1 MLGYKIQALTG
12 SILLAATLSFADVR
26 IVYVPQGPPR
36 HAREVL
42 AVRPGSGYVWVPG
55 FYRWDNGSYVW
66 NAGAWQQPPRAR
78 ARWTAG
84 RWRHTRQ
91 GWYWTEGRWR

>member
-1 MLGYKIQALTG
+1 MIGYKIHALTG

-26 IVYVPQGPPR
+26 VVYVPKGPPA

-42 AVRPGSGYVWVPG
+42 AVRPGPGYGWVPG

-66 NAGAWQQPPRAR
+66 NAGAWQRPPRAR
-78 ARWTAG
+78 ARWIAG